1 MQNSSQPHNV
11 IMENRREL
19 RISGVKDIDSFSETK
34 IVLNTIMGELVVRGR
49 DLHVRALEAETGDL
63 SMSFTPE
70 MRSSRRFSIITLCG
84 CDEFCIKHLGDI
96 KSLCYNSFSS
106 SENMFGKL
114 FR

>member
-63 SMSFTPE
+63 S
-70 MRSSRRFSIITLCG
+70 
-84 CDEFCIKHLGDI
+84 GDI

>member
-34 IVLNTIMGELVVRGR
+34 IVLDTIMGELVVRGR

-63 SMSFTPE
+63 SMF
-70 MRSSRRFSIITLCG
+70 
-84 CDEFCIKHLGDI
+84 GDI

>member
-34 IVLNTIMGELVVRGR
+34 IVLNTIMGELVV
-49 DLHVRALEAETGDL
+49 HVRALEAETGDL
-63 SMSFTPE
+63 SMF
-70 MRSSRRFSIITLCG
+70 
-84 CDEFCIKHLGDI
+84 GDI

>member
-1 MQNSSQPHNV
+1 MQYSSQPHNL

-34 IVLNTIMGELVVRGR
+34 IVLNTVMGELVVRGSE
-49 DLHVRALEAETGDL
+49 LHVRSLEAETGEL
-63 SMSFTPE
+63 SMF
-70 MRSSRRFSIITLCG
+70 G
-84 CDEFCIKHLGDI
+84 NV

-106 SENMFGKL
+106 SDNMFAKL

>member
-63 SMSFTPE
+63 PKTCSE
-70 MRSSRRFSIITLCG
+70 
-84 CDEFCIKHLGDI
+84 
-96 KSLCYNSFSS
+96 SFSGERYGIFDS
-106 SENMFGKL
+106 GLLHDRVRRRADFCS
-114 FR
+114 RI

>member
-63 SMSFTPE
+63 SMF
-70 MRSSRRFSIITLCG
+70 
-84 CDEFCIKHLGDI
+84 GDI
-96 KSLCYNSFSS
+96 KSLCYNSFSNNPLHRALRAWLRHS
-106 SENMFGKL
+106 QS
-114 FR
+114 

>member
-49 DLHVRALEAETGDL
+49 ALEVETGDL
-63 SMSFTPE
+63 SMF
-70 MRSSRRFSIITLCG
+70 
-84 CDEFCIKHLGDI
+84 GDI

>member
-63 SMSFTPE
+63 SMF
-70 MRSSRRFSIITLCG
+70 
-84 CDEFCIKHLGDI
+84 GDI
-96 KSLCYNSFSS
+96 KSLCYNSFNS

>member
-11 IMENRREL
+11 IME
-19 RISGVKDIDSFSETK
+19 ISGVKDIDSFSETK

-63 SMSFTPE
+63 SMF
-70 MRSSRRFSIITLCG
+70 
-84 CDEFCIKHLGDI
+84 GDI

>member
-1 MQNSSQPHNV
+1 
-11 IMENRREL
+11 MENRREL

-63 SMSFTPE
+63 SMF
-70 MRSSRRFSIITLCG
+70 
-84 CDEFCIKHLGDI
+84 GDI

-114 FR
+114 FRCALWHIRFRTAS

>member
-63 SMSFTPE
+63 SMF
-70 MRSSRRFSIITLCG
+70 
-84 CDEFCIKHLGDI
+84 GDI

-114 FR
+114 FRYLTGYFETCQWLAVCSQAFTYFIK

>member
-34 IVLNTIMGELVVRGR
+34 IVLNTIMGELVVLSRY
-49 DLHVRALEAETGDL
+49 LPFPAPQAETGDL
-63 SMSFTPE
+63 SMF
-70 MRSSRRFSIITLCG
+70 
-84 CDEFCIKHLGDI
+84 GDI

>member
-34 IVLNTIMGELVVRGR
+34 IVLNTKMRELVVHGR
-49 DLHVRALEAETGDL
+49 DLHVRALEAEPGDL
-63 SMSFTPE
+63 SLF
-70 MRSSRRFSIITLCG
+70 
-84 CDEFCIKHLGDI
+84 GDI

>member
-63 SMSFTPE
+63 SMFGASAAPKTCSE
-70 MRSSRRFSIITLCG
+70 
-84 CDEFCIKHLGDI
+84 
-96 KSLCYNSFSS
+96 SFSGERYGIFDS
-106 SENMFGKL
+106 GLLHDRIRRRADFCS
-114 FR
+114 RI

>member
-63 SMSFTPE
+63 SM
-70 MRSSRRFSIITLCG
+70 
-84 CDEFCIKHLGDI
+84 LGDI
-96 KSLCYNSFSS
+96 KSLCFSSFSR
-106 SENMFGKL
+106 SENFFGRL

>member
-63 SMSFTPE
+63 SMFGE
-70 MRSSRRFSIITLCG
+70 
-84 CDEFCIKHLGDI
+84 IKRL
-96 KSLCYNSFSS
+96 STSSFSS
-106 SENMFGKL
+106 SESMFGKL

>member
-19 RISGVKDIDSFSETK
+19 RREFEFLRGEVKRISGIKDIDSFSETK

-63 SMSFTPE
+63 SMF
-70 MRSSRRFSIITLCG
+70 
-84 CDEFCIKHLGDI
+84 GDI

>member
-63 SMSFTPE
+63 SMF
-70 MRSSRRFSIITLCG
+70 
-84 CDEFCIKHLGDI
+84 GDI
-96 KSLCYNSFSS
+96 KSLATTASAAPKTCSESFSGERYGIFDS
-106 SENMFGKL
+106 GLLHDRVRRRADFCS
-114 FR
+114 RI